1 MKRSLFF
8 AAVLAMLFSS
18 IPTFSE
24 NYNPIQISLVPGI
37 ALPFGSNS
45 AICLG
50 PIGNIS
56 GRVDLLQ
63 AAGVFN
69 IASEIRGLQA
79 AGVFN
84 IAGGEMEGI
93 QAAGVFNI
101 AGGSQTSLQVGG
113 VFNIASGLAGS
124 QIGGVFNI
132 AGDAQGLQIGPVFN
146 IAGDIDGVQVGLINL
161 AGRVRGIQVGL
172 LNFSSNG
179 VFDLEMDWEPDLGF
193 FRTSLETGNS
203 FLFARYAVAAP
214 KDELF
219 NVWDRALVSAG
230 LGTRVG
236 DPKSLYLDLSVSA
249 SQSIGSD
256 PGLFVQSIAWS
267 NGHSPKEV
275 LALWPTLEAGLS
287 LKLGPAQLTAGLR
300 TEVSL
305 GSAPNLPSF
314 RARGW
319 KYEDSWFGE
328 SFTAWTTWYVGFG
341 F

>member
-1 MKRSLFF
+1 MKRLLCLI
-8 AAVLAMLFSS
+8 AVLVLLFSTS
-18 IPTFSE
+18 PIFSE
-24 NYNPIQISLVPGI
+24 NYTPIQISLVPGI
-37 ALPFGSNS
+37 ALPFSSNS
-45 AICLG
+45 AICVG

-69 IASEIRGLQA
+69 IASAIRGLQA

-84 IAGGEMEGI
+84 IAGENMEGI

-101 AGGSQTSLQVGG
+101 AGGNQASLQVGG
-113 VFNIASGLAGS
+113 VFNIASGSAGS
-124 QIGGVFNI
+124 QISGVFNI
-132 AGDAQGLQIGPVFN
+132 AGDTQGLQIGPVFN
-146 IAGDIDGVQVGLINL
+146 IAGDIDGIQVGLVNL
-161 AGRVRGIQVGL
+161 AGKVRGIQVGL
-172 LNFSSNG
+172 LSFSSNG
-179 VFDLEMDWEPDLGF
+179 VFDLELDWEPDTGF

-219 NVWDRALVSAG
+219 NIWDSALVSAG
-230 LGTRVG
+230 LGTRLG

-249 SQSIGSD
+249 SQAIGSD
-256 PGLFVQSIAWS
+256 PGLFVQSITWC

-275 LALWPTLEAGLS
+275 LAPWPTLEAGLS

-305 GSAPNLPSF
+305 GSAPNLPSL
-314 RARGW
+314 RAQGW
-319 KYEDSWFGE
+319 KYEDRWFGE
-328 SFTAWTTWYVGFG
+328 SFTAWTTWYLGFG